1 LTVSAPIG
9 RLSAEGE
16 HRVGPYLWA
25 RSRVERL
32 RLSDVLLALAAA
44 TGWWNG
50 INIPL
55 FSHPG
60 QAAAFC
66 AFLAVG
72 ARAAIHRER
81 VPLPGWL
88 LLAAGGFILAGVLN
102 AAFPV
107 DPGEKAHWL
116 STESITYALG
126 VGPIDTGSNF
136 GNLFKLEIAIV
147 LLPIAIAVTAQ
158 RKASA
163 LRWIADAWV
172 LGALLSAAIAVLDG
186 IVGTQIGTHF
196 THAAASTAY
205 TGRQQGLSEAPNH
218 LAVGCL
224 IVIPLASLWLLRS
237 KGWRIMGWLGLA
249 VLMLAIYVSGSRSA
263 LVAAPVAFIVTCEAV
278 KPLRPVGRSIGVWVV
293 LLAALSVLALHI
305 DVLGATRFGSVSAA
319 TSDAART
326 VVRHIA
332 TSQFSARPLQGAG
345 FTYFQDAHNIYLQ
358 LAASGGVLALVSFAT
373 FLVGTLRVTELA
385 LRTNEAVLAIGC
397 AIAVAVWLVVG
408 LEENNLADLYLYVP
422 IGLLLA
428 IAAGAEFY
436 RPSQRLASTPPDEP
450 PSRPSSYP
458 PRLIPQTGF
467 DGQSLG
473 PVQQGKRTEE
483 DAMTDRP
490 PARVRRRSATRA
502 RVANWLHGHPDLRH
516 RLAPARRARV
526 LSHNWDGARRHPRLA
541 IEYLREGYE
550 LDNFGYEISNAD
562 GLVPVIATTLGTPA
576 PVVAGYLDEC
586 VRDTTLVAD
595 LAARM
600 SSRAGREIEP
610 HFARRIGWYIAVRL
624 EKPKLVVETGTHDGV
639 GSALLL
645 RALER
650 NAEDGAPG
658 QLMSF
663 DVEPTSGWLIQPW
676 PRNWT
681 LVIGDTSRTLAEALA
696 GRTVDI
702 FIHDSLHTIDHER
715 LEFRAARHHAAARQV
730 LITDNAH
737 MTTVLREIARH
748 EDASYEQFDEK
759 LLQETWFTGSS
770 LGIALFTA
778 HSPA

>member
-1 LTVSAPIG
+1 
-9 RLSAEGE
+9 
-16 HRVGPYLWA
+16 VGSYLWA

-32 RLSDVLLALAAA
+32 RLSDVFLALAAA

-72 ARAAIHRER
+72 ARSAIHREA

-88 LLAAGGFILAGVLN
+88 LFVAAGFLLAGVVN

-116 STESITYALG
+116 ATETITQSLG

-136 GNLFKLEIAIV
+136 GNLFKLEIALV

-158 RKASA
+158 RNAAA

-172 LGALLSAAIAVLDG
+172 LGALLSAAIAVLDAS
-186 IVGTQIGTHF
+186 IGTQIGTHF

-263 LVAAPVAFIVTCEAV
+263 LIAAPIAFIVTCEAV
-278 KPLRPVGRSIGVWVV
+278 KGLRPVGRSIGVLVV
-293 LLAALSVLALHI
+293 FVAALAVLALHL
-305 DVLGATRFGSVSAA
+305 DVLGATRIGSVSAA

-332 TSQFSARPLQGAG
+332 TSQFSARPLEGAG

-358 LAASGGVLALVSFAT
+358 IAASGGVLALVGFGA
-373 FLVGTLRVTELA
+373 FLVGTARVTELA
-385 LRTNEAVLAIGC
+385 LRTNEAVLATGC

-408 LEENNLADLYLYVP
+408 LEENNLAELYLYVP

-436 RPSQRLASTPPDEP
+436 RLPQRLPSTLPDEP
-450 PSRPSSYP
+450 PTRPSLP
-458 PRLIPQTGF
+458 TGVPA
-467 DGQSLG
+467 QSVDRVHQL
-473 PVQQGKRTEE
+473 KRREE
-483 DAMTDRP
+483 KTMTNRP

-502 RVANWLHGHPDLRH
+502 RATNWLHEHPELRQ
-516 RLAPARRARV
+516 RLVTTLAPALRAWV
-526 LSHNWDGARRHPRLA
+526 LSHNWDGVRRHPSLA
-541 IEYLREGYE
+541 IEYLRKGYE
-550 LDNFGYEISNAD
+550 LDNFGYEISNLD
-562 GLVPVIATTLGTPA
+562 GLVAVIATALEAPA

-586 VRDTTLVAD
+586 VRDTALVAD

-600 SSRAGREIEP
+600 SRRAGREIEP
-610 HFARRIGWYIAVRL
+610 HFARRVGWYITVRI

-663 DVEPTSGWLIQPW
+663 DVEPTSGWLVQPR
-676 PRNWT
+676 PTNWT
-681 LVIGDTSRTLAEALA
+681 LVIGDTGRTLAESLA
-696 GRTVDI
+696 GRTVDV
-702 FIHDSLHTIDHER
+702 FIHDSLHTIDHEA
-715 LEFRAARHHAAARQV
+715 LEFRTARQHAAARQV

-737 MTTVLREIARH
+737 MTTVLREIATQ
-748 EDASYEQFDEK
+748 EDASYEQFNEK
-759 LLQETWFTGSS
+759 LVEETWFTGSA
-770 LGIALFTA
+770 LGIALFTGNG
-778 HSPA
+778 PG